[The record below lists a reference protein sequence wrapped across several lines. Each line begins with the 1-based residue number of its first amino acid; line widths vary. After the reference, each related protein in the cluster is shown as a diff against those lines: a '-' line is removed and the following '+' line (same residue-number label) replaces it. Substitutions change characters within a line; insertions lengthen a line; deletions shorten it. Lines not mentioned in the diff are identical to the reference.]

1 MQSSSQVITANEP
14 TPSFFTGRM
23 PFLSPNQQRQS
34 TEGKSITDFL
44 VFVPTLSGGILALSV
59 VSEMTYTVSSGTLNS
74 TIVPHLVFGRGRFL
88 VTSRDGCQLPRHS
101 SALGRQHPQ
110 SSLKTQKCC
119 QMHGKRKI
127 RVTPPLRYPVES
139 ARHSLQYL
147 DLKQIYDVQ
156 RT

>member
-44 VFVPTLSGGILALSV
+44 VFVPMLGGGILTLSV

-74 TIVPHLVFGRGRFL
+74 TTVPHLVFGRGRFL
-88 VTSRDGCQLPRHS
+88 VTSRDGCQDIHQPSDASTHNLH
-101 SALGRQHPQ
+101 
-110 SSLKTQKCC
+110 
-119 QMHGKRKI
+119 
-127 RVTPPLRYPVES
+127 
-139 ARHSLQYL
+139 
-147 DLKQIYDVQ
+147 
-156 RT
+156 